1 MVTKET
7 VTRVGLL
14 LLGGAL
20 IAGFFGILEKRFAEG
35 GIYPHYASNRS
46 DPMGTSVLYE
56 SLGQME
62 GLEVRRNLAFLNTVE
77 GLDENTAMLLLG
89 YPREAFESLRAPGDS
104 RVMAAVE
111 KGARLIITMNPE
123 LVPEVYQPLRSGE
136 EDDWNERRK
145 RVREKDSQRG
155 PAGKET
161 DGNEVGKEAEEKE
174 TRKEEQDEE
183 DARLEKEEADLIG
196 PLLRKKID
204 FTILPLSGY
213 ERPEAGWP
221 VKVGKTL
228 PGGKLPSR
236 LPAWHSQFR
245 FQVSE
250 PWKVVGM
257 IETEPV
263 VIERRY
269 GAGSIVLTTDSYFVS
284 NESLHGEANPEFLS
298 WLIGGKN
305 RIVFDETI
313 HGSEE
318 SGGAM
323 KLIRRYRAHGIFFGL
338 FFFLVLW
345 AWRSA
350 SSLVPGSDDQDRGLV
365 SADGMVVGEGT
376 GSGFIRLL
384 RRSIPSGQLLDQ
396 CVKAWKG
403 SLVTNLPE
411 EKVNKVDQILAQ
423 HRETPSRFDL
433 LSSYAA
439 ITELL
444 RKR

>member
-1 MVTKET
+1 MLTQDT

-20 IAGFFGILEKRFAEG
+20 LAGFLSILEKRFAEG

-62 GLEVRRNLAFLNTVE
+62 GLEVRRNLTFLNTVE
-77 GLDENTAMLLLG
+77 GLDENTAILLLG
-89 YPREAFESLRAPGDS
+89 YPRESFDLLRAPGDS
-104 RVMAAVE
+104 KVMEAVE

-136 EDDWNERRK
+136 EDDWNEKRK
-145 RVREKDSQRG
+145 KVRERASQSG
-155 PAGKET
+155 QAGKEA
-161 DGNEVGKEAEEKE
+161 DEKEVKKEAEEEEKRKKE
-174 TRKEEQDEE
+174 QEEEE
-183 DARLEKEEADLIG
+183 ARLEKEEVDLIG

-213 ERPEAGWP
+213 ERPEDGWP

-236 LPAWHSQFR
+236 LPSWHSQFR

-250 PWKVVGM
+250 SWKTVGM

-263 VIERRY
+263 VIERQY

-284 NESLHGEANPEFLS
+284 NESLHKEANPEFLT

-305 RIVFDETI
+305 RVVFDETI

-323 KLIRRYRAHGIFFGL
+323 KLIRRYRAHGVFFGL

-350 SSLVPGSDDQDRGLV
+350 SSLVPGSDDRDRGLV

-384 RRSIPSGQLLDQ
+384 RRSIPSRQLLEQ
-396 CVKAWKG
+396 CVAAWKG
-403 SLVTNLPE
+403 SLVTDLPE
-411 EKVNKVDQILAQ
+411 EKVGKVEQILAQ